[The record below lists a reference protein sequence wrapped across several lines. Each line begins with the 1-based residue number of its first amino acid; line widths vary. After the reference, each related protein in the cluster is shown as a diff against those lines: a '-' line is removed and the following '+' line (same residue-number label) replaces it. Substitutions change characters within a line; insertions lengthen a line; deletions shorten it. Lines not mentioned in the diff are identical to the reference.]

1 MGLKD
6 KLDKIAREK
15 SKQIIND
22 LVYIRQQQ
30 NQTYNIGKVKRFKAD
45 ETTGET
51 LVVVELP
58 NGQEKDLKIGSNGSL
73 GPGSIVRFI
82 EDFII

>member
-1 MGLKD
+1 MSLRK
-6 KLDKIAREK
+6 KLEEIAKNK
-15 SKQIIND
+15 SKGVIND

-30 NQTYNIGKVKRFKAD
+30 NQKYNIGKVRRFEAD
-45 ETTGET
+45 SETGET
-51 LVVVELP
+51 LVIVVLP
-58 NGQEKDLKIGSNGSL
+58 DGSEKSLKIGSNGAL